1 MFRNYFVK
9 HWIVF
14 VIFVVAL
21 FLRTYNLSAI
31 PVGLHGD
38 EASIGYNAYSL
49 LNTFHDQNGNFLPIA
64 IDQFGD
70 FRPAGYHYLDI
81 PFVAYLSLSELA
93 VRLPAAL
100 LGSFAVIAI
109 YLLVYELFENRKM
122 AGLSAL
128 LLALLPWDINIS
140 RASSESIIATFFVI
154 LGVYFYIRY
163 IRRKSTSYIPLVL
176 SGLLLVISFF
186 FYHAHRFFVPAFFP
200 FLIVSSIF
208 AFRPK
213 KKKIIG
219 SFILFGVIFVGLL
232 VFIVFGQGTG
242 RASEVSLLSI
252 PGGTTNLKQAM
263 DEEGTLNPLIN
274 RFYNNKLIYYG
285 RFFVNFYTQHLSG
298 DFLFVNNGNPMR
310 YRIPF
315 TGNLYFVMLPFLL
328 FGFASLLTQGLK
340 EQKYHYLMPIAW
352 LLIAPIPAGLTW
364 EDLPNVIRASI
375 MIPALI
381 MITTF
386 GFFEVLSL
394 FKNKNIKTII
404 VVAAGLLLA
413 HNFLYFCH
421 NYYWRSKIHEPW
433 HRSGAEKEL
442 LFQVGQLTKDGEN
455 IVMTTERNNNLIF
468 YLFYNRFDPKKFQE
482 LGSPRE
488 HDGLIFGNI
497 KYTSNPCPI
506 RGESEEI
513 ITPTSNTIFVDKED
527 CPLPKNSEILST
539 IRFSDG
545 VPAFKIVKSVDAKK

>member
-9 HWIVF
+9 YWVIF
-14 VIFVVAL
+14 VIFIVAL
-21 FLRTYNLSAI
+21 LLRTYNLSEI

-38 EASIGYNAYSL
+38 EASIGYTAYSL
-49 LNTFHDQNGNFLPIA
+49 LNTLHDQNGNFLPIA

-81 PFVAYLSLSELA
+81 PFVALLGLSEFA

-100 LGSFAVIAI
+100 FGSLAVIAI
-109 YLLVYELFENRKM
+109 YLLVFQLFESRKM
-122 AGLSAL
+122 ATLSAL
-128 LLALLPWDINIS
+128 LLAILPWDVNIS

-154 LGVYFYIRY
+154 LGVYFFVKFIKK
-163 IRRKSTSYIPLVL
+163 KSFSYISLVA
-176 SGLLLVISFF
+176 SSLLLITSFF
-186 FYHAHRFFVPAFFP
+186 FYHAHRFFVPLFLFFV
-200 FLIVSSIF
+200 FLTTF
-208 AFRPK
+208 FTNRPSK
-213 KKKIIG
+213 RKITA
-219 SFILFGVIFVGLL
+219 SFILFGIVIIGLCL
-232 VFIVFGQGTG
+232 VVFFGKGTG

-263 DEEGTLNPLIN
+263 DEEGTLPPVIN

-285 RFFVNFYTQHLSG
+285 RFFVNFYSQHLSG

-315 TGNLYFVMLPFLL
+315 TGNLYFVMLPFFL

-381 MITTF
+381 IITTF
-386 GFFEVLSL
+386 GFFEVLTL
-394 FKNKNIKTII
+394 FKNKNVKTII
-404 VVAAGLLLA
+404 VVVAGLLLA

-442 LFQVGQLTKDGEN
+442 LFQVNQIAKPTDS

-468 YLFYNRFDPKKFQE
+468 YLFYNKFDPKKFQE
-482 LGSPRE
+482 LGSPKE
-488 HDGLIFGNI
+488 HDGLKFGNI
-497 KYTSNPCPI
+497 TYTGNSCPL
-506 RGESEEI
+506 RGESEEVVTDI
-513 ITPTSNTIFVDKED
+513 PNTIFVDKED
-527 CPLPKNSEILST
+527 CPLPKNAETLST
-539 IRFSDG
+539 LRFTDG
-545 VPAFKIVKSVDAKK
+545 VPAFKIVKTVDVKK